1 MDLRPELVVW
11 VLVHGLG
18 FLVNMVSVLRSLGLA
33 SGVKTPAVPLVHGL
47 VAVCAALIHGVSV
60 VQGTEVISRLPPHE
74 VWGYAIFQGILF
86 LTIGLSN
93 LWLLRKEPQR
103 P

>member
-18 FLVNMVSVLRSLGLA
+18 FLVNMVSVVKSLNLA
-33 SGVKTPAVPLVHGL
+33 SKEGSPAVPLTHGL
-47 VAVCAALIHGVSV
+47 VAVCAALIHAVSI

-74 VWGYAIFQGILF
+74 VWGYAIFQGTLF
-86 LTIGLSN
+86 LTIGASN
-93 LWLLRKEPQR
+93 LWLLKKEPR
-103 P
+103 